1 MTAPQTLLWTTEDII
16 SITQGSSAQSTSV
29 FGISIDSRTLKPGD
43 LFIALKGDIGDGH
56 QYLEQAFAAGA
67 SAALVQKGAMDFDD
81 LSDHALI
88 QVNDTLQ
95 ALEQLAHAARE
106 RSQALRIGITGSAG
120 KTGTKEMLGI
130 VLTEFG
136 DTHTSVKSYNNHWGV
151 PLTLARMPTDTVY
164 GVFEMGMNHAG
175 EIRKLTDM
183 VRPDIA
189 IITTILPAHIEYF
202 ATEKDIAR
210 AKAEIVDGMTGDGML
225 ILPADNPHYLT
236 LRKAAENAGLEKI
249 YSFGDDDSADAR
261 ITDLKL
267 SAGESKVTAN
277 IMGDKVKFRLSIPG
291 KHIALNALAVL
302 LTTKLAG
309 LDVHHAAK
317 TLTKAEPIE
326 GRGQCS
332 TITIDPDAPPVT
344 LIDESYNANPE
355 AMKAAF
361 RVLELYEPKAEGRRI
376 AVLGDMMELGPSG
389 PKMHADLA
397 NPLLIAKADL
407 VFTCGPQMEALHN
420 TLPEPWRGGHAQDSF
435 ALCEAVTEA
444 VKPGDVIL
452 VKGSLGSKMA
462 YVVEALQGLRK
473 TNTGQVVA

>member
-1 MTAPQTLLWTTEDII
+1 MNAPQTLLWTTEDIT
-16 SITQGSSAQSTSV
+16 SITQGSETHNASV
-29 FGISIDSRTLKPGD
+29 FGVSIDTRTLKQGD
-43 LFIALKGDIGDGH
+43 LFVALKGDTGDGH
-56 QYLEQAFAAGA
+56 EYIEQAFAAGA
-67 SAALVQKGAMDFDD
+67 SAALVQEGTVDFDG
-81 LSDHALI
+81 SADHAII
-88 QVNDTLQ
+88 QVKDTLQ

-136 DTHTSVKSYNNHWGV
+136 KTHTSVKSYNNHWGV
-151 PLTLARMPTDTVY
+151 PLTLTRMPEDTVY
-164 GVFEMGMNHAG
+164 GIFEMGMNHAG
-175 EIRKLTDM
+175 EIHKLTDM

-189 IITTILPAHIEYF
+189 IITTILPAHIEHF
-202 ATEKDIAR
+202 ATEQDIAR
-210 AKAEIVDGMTGDGML
+210 AKAEIVDSMTQDSML
-225 ILPADNPHYLT
+225 ILPIDNPHYLT
-236 LRKAAENAGLEKI
+236 MYKAGEKAGLKKI
-249 YSFGDDDSADAR
+249 YSFGDDEGADAR

-302 LTTKLAG
+302 LATKLAG
-309 LDVHHAAK
+309 LDVNHAAK

-332 TITIDPDAPPVT
+332 IITIDPDEPPVT

-361 RVLELYEPKAEGRRI
+361 KVLELYEPKAEGRRI

-420 TLPEPWRGGHAQDSF
+420 TLPEPWRGGHTQDSF
-435 ALCEAVTEA
+435 ALCDAVTEA

-473 TNTGQVVA
+473 SKTGQEVA